1 MKKKVLLIYYSQ
13 SGQLKEITQQI
24 TKPLQEEDQVQ
35 VDVLTIKMETD
46 FPFPWTS
53 EAFFDVFPD
62 TFLQEPHAIKP
73 VSEIILKQEYNLI
86 LFAYQPWYLSPSIP
100 ANSFLK
106 SSYAQQLFSKGVPV
120 VSIIGSR
127 NMWAMAQEK
136 VKQLLKDY
144 DTTLVGNIVLADRT
158 PNLISAYTIVKW
170 MFTGEK
176 RKFGI
181 FPKPGISQAE
191 INASDKFGE
200 VILKH
205 LKSNNY
211 NKLQTD
217 LLEKGAV
224 EIPHFLIQIDKT
236 ANKMFTKW
244 ANAIKNKKGKSRKRW
259 LKGFYYYLVIAIWIL
274 SPIVNVIY
282 WLIYPFRHK
291 KIKKETTYFR
301 GV

>member
-24 TKPLQEEDQVQ
+24 TKPLHEEDQVQ

-73 VSEIILKQEYNLI
+73 VSETILKQEYNLI

-144 DTTLVGNIVLADRT
+144 DTTLVGNIVLADRN

-282 WLIYPFRHK
+282 WLIYPFRYK

>member
-24 TKPLQEEDQVQ
+24 TKPLLKEDQIQ

-62 TFLQEPHAIKP
+62 TFLQESHAIKP
-73 VSEIILKQEYNLI
+73 VSETILKQEYNLI

-136 VKQLLKDY
+136 VKQLLKNY
-144 DTTLVGNIVLADRT
+144 NTTLVGNIVLADRN

-282 WLIYPFRHK
+282 WLIYPFRYK

>member
-24 TKPLQEEDQVQ
+24 TKPLLKEDQIQ

-73 VSEIILKQEYNLI
+73 VSETILKQEYNLI

-136 VKQLLKDY
+136 VKQLLKNY
-144 DTTLVGNIVLADRT
+144 NTKLVGNIVLADRN

-282 WLIYPFRHK
+282 WLIYPFRYK